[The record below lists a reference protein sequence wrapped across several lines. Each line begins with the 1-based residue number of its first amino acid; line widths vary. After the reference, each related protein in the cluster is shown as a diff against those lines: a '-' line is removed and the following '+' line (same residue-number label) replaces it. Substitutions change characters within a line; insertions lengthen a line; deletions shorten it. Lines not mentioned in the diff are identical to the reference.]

1 MERYDAEKY
10 KMNDL
15 LNNLDENKE
24 LVMVIFLFSAVQNSV
39 HAVFPNNANIEGQ
52 DYVSNLINC

>member
-1 MERYDAEKY
+1 
-10 KMNDL
+10 MNDL